1 MFWDTLSGKEYLRQ
15 IENEDSSMFRSF
27 HQEWTK
33 HLLKQKLRVWA
44 ETTLSNWILEED
56 AL

>member
-33 HLLKQKLRVWA
+33 HLLKQKVRVWA